1 MRASADRPGARILLQ
16 SNGIGMALRSF
27 SAFLLCL
34 AVAGCAGAAS
44 PPATGPAPAGDT
56 ASPAASA
63 TGVMVEAPVNPA
75 DVRFMTDMIGHHAQA
90 LVMARWAPTHGASAS
105 IRILAE
111 RIIVGQNDE
120 IGLMQRW
127 LRDRGQPVPPA
138 DSTMD
143 HAAHGADHARMMPGM
158 LTPEQLARLDAARG
172 AAFDWLFLNY
182 MIQHHRGAVTMV
194 DQLFGSQ
201 GAAQDEPV
209 FKIASGVYAD
219 QTTEIERMQ
228 KMLDALPAEGHQE

>member
-1 MRASADRPGARILLQ
+1 MTLRSSILLLA
-16 SNGIGMALRSF
+16 ALG
-27 SAFLLCL
+27 
-34 AVAGCAGAAS
+34 GCAGTTQPVTAPAAE
-44 PPATGPAPAGDT
+44 PGPATAGP
-56 ASPAASA
+56 
-63 TGVMVEAPVNPA
+63 TGVMVSAPVNPA

-90 LVMARWAPTHGASAS
+90 LVMARWAPTHGASPS
-105 IRILAE
+105 VRVLAE

-127 LRDRGQPVPPA
+127 LRDRGQPVPSVDAP
-138 DSTMD
+138 MD
-143 HAAHGADHARMMPGM
+143 HAAHGTGHSAMMPGM
-158 LTPEQLARLDAARG
+158 LTPEQLARLDQARG
-172 AAFDWLFLNY
+172 PAFDWLFLNY

-201 GAAQDEPV
+201 GAAQDEPI

-228 KMLDALPAEGHQE
+228 KMLDALPAEGPHE

>member
-1 MRASADRPGARILLQ
+1 MTLRSSILLLAA
-16 SNGIGMALRSF
+16 ALG
-27 SAFLLCL
+27 
-34 AVAGCAGAAS
+34 GCAGTTRPVTAPAAG
-44 PPATGPAPAGDT
+44 PGPATAGP
-56 ASPAASA
+56 
-63 TGVMVEAPVNPA
+63 TGVMVSAPVNPA

-90 LVMARWAPTHGASAS
+90 LVMARWAPTHGASPAV
-105 IRILAE
+105 RVLAE

-127 LRDRGQPVPPA
+127 LRDRGQPVPSVDAP
-138 DSTMD
+138 MD
-143 HAAHGADHARMMPGM
+143 HAAHGTGHSAMMPGM
-158 LTPEQLARLDAARG
+158 LTPEQLARLDQARG
-172 AAFDWLFLNY
+172 PAFDWLFLNY

-201 GAAQDEPV
+201 GAAQDEPI

-228 KMLDALPAEGHQE
+228 KMLDALPAEGPQE